1 MTVEFM
7 RYDGGGRSDGRDNR
21 IEEGGYSNT
30 FVVRT
35 LWGQRWTEGKREERR
50 KDKVV

>member
-1 MTVEFM
+1 MAVEFM
-7 RYDGGGRSDGRDNR
+7 RYDGDDGSDGRDNK

-35 LWGQRWTEGKREERR
+35 LWGQR
-50 KDKVV
+50 